1 LESRLSGVRA
11 VLFDLGDTVFGLEAM
26 DFVMAHRRFATFL
39 AGSTGL
45 EPGAAL
51 QVAEAAGRGVRDALA
66 ARYAAGAIEEPSVTE
81 LARPH
86 LDRFGPAA
94 GDLAAAL
101 DRLYGEADIARWVL
115 PPGRDAALQRFV
127 DAGFRV
133 AFVSNTQT
141 PPDLMSRRLAEFG
154 LLGVTETAVFSVE
167 VGYRKPGE
175 PIYRAALDS
184 LGIRPSEALFVGD
197 RLREDVLG
205 PRALGMR
212 AVLTHEFR
220 REDPGTTGPVSVI
233 ASLDQLWELL

>member
-1 LESRLSGVRA
+1 MEPRLSGVRA
-11 VLFDLGDTVFGLEAM
+11 VLFDLGDTVFGLEPM
-26 DFVMAHRRFATFL
+26 DFVTAHSRFAALL
-39 AGSTGL
+39 ARRTGL

-51 QVAEAAGRGVRDALA
+51 QVAEATARGVRDALA
-66 ARYAAGAIEEPSVTE
+66 ARYAAGAIDEPSVAE
-81 LARPH
+81 LASPH
-86 LDRFGPAA
+86 LERFGPAA

-115 PPGRDAALQRFV
+115 PPGRALALQRFV

-141 PPDLMSRRLAEFG
+141 PPDLMRRRLAEFG
-154 LLGVTETAVFSVE
+154 LLEVPEVAVVSVE

-184 LGIRPSEALFVGD
+184 LGIPPSEALFVGD
-197 RLREDVLG
+197 RVREDVLG

-220 REDPGTTGPVSVI
+220 REDPGDAGPVTVI
-233 ASLDQLWELL
+233 ASVDQLRELL